1 MKKENINKIQI
12 VQNNI
17 SLDKREKYNK
27 FYNSDNSKN
36 LINEEEKANQ
46 KEKGDILK
54 DINKDLNFDIDQKLK
69 KLNEDLFKEE
79 SIYKNNTNELLLK
92 QKEDYL
98 NNKKEETDLLD
109 ENEVKFIKDKRDKEK
124 EIIKIRMEYMDE
136 IKKINEKHFQEMKK
150 LFKDLEE
157 QNKKNLE
164 MRFELYQMKKENKYY

>member
-1 MKKENINKIQI
+1 MKKENINEIQI

-27 FYNSDNSKN
+27 FNNSDNSKN
-36 LINEEEKANQ
+36 LINPINDNNHHNNIFDKVNEEEKANQ
-46 KEKGDILK
+46 KETGNILK

-69 KLNEDLFKEE
+69 KLNEDIFKEE

-124 EIIKIRMEYMDE
+124 EIIKIRMECMDE
-136 IKKINEKHFQEMKK
+136 IKKINEKHFQDYLKIWKNKIKK
-150 LFKDLEE
+150 ILK
-157 QNKKNLE
+157 
-164 MRFELYQMKKENKYY
+164 